1 MKRDKSFEIFIAVF
15 IVTII
20 IAVVYGFNKNTKDA
34 FYGGDRMANTYNY
47 YTVNSSNNTM
57 LEPDY
62 DTSRPVK
69 GMKVNNITLSKEQ
82 IDNIAYEV
90 NRNSSF
96 VDREINEGLTSGK
109 VYK

>member
-1 MKRDKSFEIFIAVF
+1 MKRDYSFEIFIAVF

-20 IAVVYGFNKNTKDA
+20 VAVVYGLNKNTSNS
-34 FYGGDRMANTYNY
+34 FYGEDRAVND
-47 YTVNSSNNTM
+47 YTVNSSNNIM

-69 GMKVNNITLSKEQ
+69 GMKVNNITLTKEQ
-82 IDNIAYEV
+82 IDSIAYEV

-109 VYK
+109 VNK

>member
-20 IAVVYGFNKNTKDA
+20 IAVVYGLNKNTNDYGKDRA
-34 FYGGDRMANTYNY
+34 VNN

-82 IDNIAYEV
+82 IDSIAYEI

>member
-20 IAVVYGFNKNTKDA
+20 IAVVYGLNKNTNDSV
-34 FYGGDRMANTYNY
+34 YGGNITTNTYNDC
-47 YTVNSSNNTM
+47 TVNSSNNIM

-69 GMKVNNITLSKEQ
+69 DMKVNNITLSKEQ
-82 IDNIAYEV
+82 IDSIVYEV

-109 VYK
+109 VHK

>member
-20 IAVVYGFNKNTKDA
+20 IAVIYGLNKNTNDS
-34 FYGGDRMANTYNY
+34 FYGKDRAVNN

-82 IDNIAYEV
+82 IDSIAYEI